1 MVHEIERFIRR
12 VTLSSG
18 TLSFPFKTVSWIRGK
33 LGDLEGK
40 KVGHNSCA
48 LLHQLLLFN
57 NEKVLMAYFF
67 FAEMQLIISLFP
79 ETQFYL
85 QHSSAVCILV

>member
-1 MVHEIERFIRR
+1 MVHEMERFIRR

-33 LGDLEGK
+33 LGDLERK
-40 KVGHNSCA
+40 KWDPIHVHYFTSC
-48 LLHQLLLFN
+48 
-57 NEKVLMAYFF
+57 YFSVMRKCLWWVF
-67 FAEMQLIISLFP
+67 LAEMQLIISLFLDI
-79 ETQFYL
+79 QFYL

>member
-1 MVHEIERFIRR
+1 MVHEMERFIRR

-33 LGDLEGK
+33 LGDLERK
-40 KVGHNSCA
+40 KWDTIHVHYFTSC
-48 LLHQLLLFN
+48 
-57 NEKVLMAYFF
+57 YFSVMRKCLWWVF
-67 FAEMQLIISLFP
+67 LAEMQLIISLFLDI
-79 ETQFYL
+79 QFYL